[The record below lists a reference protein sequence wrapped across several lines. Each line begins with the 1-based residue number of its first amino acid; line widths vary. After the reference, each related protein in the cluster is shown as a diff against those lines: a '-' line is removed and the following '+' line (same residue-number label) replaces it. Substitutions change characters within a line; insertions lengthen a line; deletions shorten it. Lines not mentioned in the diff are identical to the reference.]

1 MDCTICLENN
11 IKKENMEYMQC
22 GHSICYK
29 CFDRLIRNLCP
40 FCRHIIVEK
49 EDKSF
54 ITENILLD
62 DDIYNN
68 FDDYENYQVDNILPQ
83 SEINIIYNRY
93 STYYPILEDNL
104 LQRLNKRKSK
114 KNKKKHCNR
123 FRSNKE
129 KESWERKSKK
139 TKKKRNVKLN

>member
-104 LQRLNKRKSK
+104 LQRLNKRK
-114 KNKKKHCNR
+114 NKKKHCNR

>member
-68 FDDYENYQVDNILPQ
+68 FNDYEYYQVDNILPQ

-104 LQRLNKRKSK
+104 LQRLNKRK
-114 KNKKKHCNR
+114 NKKKHCNR

-139 TKKKRNVKLN
+139 TKKKNNVKLN

>member
-68 FDDYENYQVDNILPQ
+68 FNDYEYYQVDNILPQ

-104 LQRLNKRKSK
+104 LQRLNKRK
-114 KNKKKHCNR
+114 NKKKHCNR